1 MNRDTNVQGGEKE
14 RVGSQ
19 NNGEFSSSF
28 PKQCALR
35 NREGKR
41 LVEKGEETVNR
52 VVNGKMKKH
61 TKKNLTI
68 FTIFLGVDTRKIDDS
83 CLTYIML

>member
-1 MNRDTNVQGGEKE
+1 MRI
-14 RVGSQ
+14 
-19 NNGEFSSSF
+19 
-28 PKQCALR
+28 
-35 NREGKR
+35 REGKR
-41 LVEKGEETVNR
+41 LVEKGEETVNS

-68 FTIFLGVDTRKIDDS
+68 FTVFLGVDSRQIDDS